1 MSIKTNK
8 QIVMRFNIKF
18 SEKRNPDLLDE
29 IISND
34 FRNHTAPENV
44 ATDVNG
50 IIQFV
55 KIPHRDI
62 IPQN

>member
-18 SEKRNPDLLDE
+18 LEKRNPDLLDE

-34 FRNHTAPENV
+34 FRNHTASENV

-50 IIQFV
+50 MIQFV
-55 KIPHRDI
+55 KIPHWGI
-62 IPQN
+62 ISQN